1 MRPVRLCLVPT
12 ALTLALLAGCGSKIS
27 ESNYY
32 RVQYG
37 MDEGE
42 VDDLLGPSNEER
54 AGGHAATGPAT
65 TPLADR
71 KTKSWSRGHLTLRV
85 TFEDGKVVGRS
96 ADGIAMEGA
105 PTTRDAHSVSTK
117 PT

>member
-12 ALTLALLAGCGSKIS
+12 ALALALLSGCGSKIS
-27 ESNYY
+27 ESNYF

-37 MDEGE
+37 MDEKE
-42 VDDLLGPSNEER
+42 VDDLLGPSDEEK
-54 AGGHAATGPAT
+54 AAADAAPVPAT
-65 TPLADR
+65 TQLADR
-71 KTKSWSRGHLTLRV
+71 KTKTWSRGNLTLRV

-96 ADGIAMEGA
+96 ADGIAMEGT
-105 PTTRDAHSVSTK
+105 PTTRAAHSVSTN